1 MDRHP
6 VDPLD
11 LRSPKTLW
19 LLLGLALFIRLWSI
33 GYGLPHIYW
42 ADEYHEVMR
51 ALGLGAGD
59 VNLER
64 VRKGGFYLL
73 LFFEY
78 GVYYVAL
85 KLTGIVSNTKDFAEM
100 FVRDPSAFYIM
111 GRVTAALFGSATVAA
126 VFYVAR
132 QAFRTSAG
140 LLTALF
146 LAINVLHVDLSH
158 RVGVDVP
165 MALFATLTLYFALR
179 IVTDGRRRDYLLAGL
194 CAALA
199 TTTKLPGILLILP
212 LLIAHTYRVVGTP
225 GGPIR
230 WLASRDLWLAA
241 VIFILVLAVTNPGV
255 LLRFDYSSLYSSSS
269 DYPSMYSASSDEML
283 DENAIE
289 AAGFDAFSRPNLYHY
304 YLGVLQTSM
313 GWPLFALAMLSV
325 GYAMWKHRPADVI
338 LVSYASI
345 NYLAISSTPSD
356 VLFYPRYSLPI
367 IAVLAVL
374 AGRALSDLII
384 LIPRWRAAAIASL
397 VVVLLAWPF
406 IQVVT
411 STYVLTQTD
420 TRTLA
425 EEWFETHVPTGSKV
439 MIEGSKTA
447 AARNTAPLADTR
459 ESLER
464 RIAYWKVQEPRQAK
478 YLEVR
483 RDVHEGGGYEL
494 ELVRLDSM
502 APFDDL
508 TARGV
513 EYFVVRPDYF
523 IGTRKAKSGSAWL
536 LSRLRSDP
544 RVKLLKRFEADSN
557 KRPGPTIEIY
567 RFQPGLT
574 PGS

>member
-1 MDRHP
+1 MDRNG
-6 VDPLD
+6 VDSLN

-59 VNLER
+59 VNLEKI
-64 VRKGGFYLL
+64 RKGGFYLL

-78 GVYYVAL
+78 GLYFVAL
-85 KLTGIVSNTKDFAEM
+85 KLTGIISNTKDFAEM
-100 FVRDPSAFYIM
+100 FVRDPSALYVI

-126 VFYVAR
+126 VFYLGR
-132 QAFRTSAG
+132 LAFRTSAG
-140 LLTALF
+140 MFAALF

-165 MALFATLTLYFALR
+165 MTLFAMLTLYFGLR

-212 LLIAHTYRVVGTP
+212 LLIAHTYRVVATP

-230 WLASRDLWLAA
+230 WFLSRDLWLA
-241 VIFILVLAVTNPGV
+241 VGIFMLVLTVTNPGI
-255 LLRFDYSSLYSSSS
+255 LIRFDYASLYSASS
-269 DYPSMYSASSDEML
+269 DYPSIDPSASGEML
-283 DENAIE
+283 DDNAVD
-289 AAGFDAFSRPNLYHY
+289 AAAFDAFTRPNLYLY
-304 YLGVLQTSM
+304 YLNVLQTSM
-313 GWPLFALAMLSV
+313 GWPLFALAMVSV
-325 GYAMWKHRPADVI
+325 GYALWKRRPADVI
-338 LVSYASI
+338 LLSYASI
-345 NYLAISSTPSD
+345 HYLAISSTPSD
-356 VLFYPRYSLPI
+356 VLFYPRYSVPI

-384 LIPRWRAAAIASL
+384 LIPRWRAAVVASL
-397 VVVLLAWPF
+397 VVALLAWPLTHV
-406 IQVVT
+406 IT
-411 STYVLTQTD
+411 STYTLTQTD

-425 EEWFETHVPTGSKV
+425 KEWFDANVPTGSKV
-439 MIEGSKTA
+439 LIEGSKTA
-447 AARNTAPLADTR
+447 AARNTAPLIDTR

-523 IGTRKAKSGSAWL
+523 IGTRKTKSGSARL

-544 RVKLLKRFEADSN
+544 RVKLLKRFEAEDGA
-557 KRPGPTIEIY
+557 RPGPTIEIY
-567 RFQPGLT
+567 RFQPELA